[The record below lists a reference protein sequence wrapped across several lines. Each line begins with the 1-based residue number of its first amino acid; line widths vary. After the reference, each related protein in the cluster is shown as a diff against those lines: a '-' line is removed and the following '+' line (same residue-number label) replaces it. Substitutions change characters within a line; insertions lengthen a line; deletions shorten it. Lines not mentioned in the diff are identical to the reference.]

1 VTLYV
6 GDQVKTLF
14 DIRIADVVEKIQRQ
28 PPRWQLAFSIH
39 AIQIFCFDIDWT
51 VIEAGVKYTMTTKRT
66 TKADGLS
73 AGSSVNR
80 PRRASATHSR
90 KPSSATTTTS
100 ATAVIDQE
108 AIAALAYSYWEARG
122 CQGGSPDED
131 WLRAEQELLSR

>member
-1 VTLYV
+1 
-6 GDQVKTLF
+6 LF
-14 DIRIADVVEKIQRQ
+14 N
-28 PPRWQLAFSIH
+28 
-39 AIQIFCFDIDWT
+39 IDWSVT
-51 VIEAGVKYTMTTKRT
+51 QAGVKYNMTVKRT

-90 KPSSATTTTS
+90 KPASATTTAST
-100 ATAVIDQE
+100 TAVIDQE

-122 CQGGSPDED
+122 CQGGSPEED